1 MLKRTF
7 LPQLFLI
14 AVIKMSSGATL
25 AQEAI
30 TWTPNFRDSDI
41 MEVIRVVQDVT
52 GKTMV
57 IDPRVTGT
65 ISVMSNQAVDADAYY
80 NIFLR
85 ALDVAGFTAVETE
98 PGLVSILPSQE
109 ARSAALPF
117 SGSGSNGIGS
127 NGMGPNGM
135 AQNSGYVT
143 ETIRL
148 DNVAVNDVLPV
159 LRPLVSQSN
168 GQMSAFPDGNMLLL
182 VDTASNVRR
191 IREVLAQL
199 DQGVAPETEIV
210 SLRFA
215 VASDIVELIRE
226 MQQSRRA
233 GTEEG
238 AGSRLGIN
246 ADTRTN
252 SVLISGSARQR
263 EQLRI
268 LVEQLDRPR
277 EQTGNTRVVYLEY
290 ANATRLAEVLSQVVE
305 NTFNLNGPGENGA
318 NGSAVRQ
325 ASIEADQDNNAL
337 IITADLDII
346 DSLMDVVHRL
356 DIQRAQV
363 LVEAIIVEIND
374 DSGQNLGIQWLFRD
388 ESGAFASSFD
398 AGNNLQSL
406 QSIADGV
413 LNEDSEAGFK
423 SLATGL
429 AATAGQT
436 LGIGRIG
443 SSNDLIALVD
453 MLQANSGANVLSTPN
468 ILTTDNSEAVITVGE
483 SVPFVTG
490 SYTGANSNGNVDNPF
505 QTITRQNV
513 GTTLRVTPHVN
524 QGNNVALDINQEI
537 SSISQKAGAVD
548 LITNER
554 KIETRVTVADGEIVV
569 LGGLI
574 RDNVIQSETKIPL
587 LGDVPGL
594 GRLFR
599 SNSSSVQKTNLLV
612 FIRPTILRDDLAL
625 RGATAEKY
633 QQIRDQQLRHQSQ
646 RNILLES
653 LDMPVLPEW
662 EEQSAVP
669 SDSNSD
675 SNNDEVRVSEPA
687 SGESNE

>member
-7 LPQLFLI
+7 LPKLFLI
-14 AVIKMSSGATL
+14 AVIKLSSSATL
-25 AQEAI
+25 AQEDI
-30 TWTPNFRDSDI
+30 TWTPNFRDSEI

-57 IDPRVTGT
+57 VDPRVTGT
-65 ISVMSNQAVDADAYY
+65 ITVISNQAVGAAGYY
-80 NIFLR
+80 DIFLR

-109 ARSAALPF
+109 ARSSALPIGQAF
-117 SGSGSNGIGS
+117 QSGIGQS
-127 NGMGPNGM
+127 
-135 AQNSGYVT
+135 SGYVT

-215 VASDIVELIRE
+215 VATDVVELIRD

-233 GTEEG
+233 ATEEG
-238 AGSRLGIN
+238 NVNRSSIN
-246 ADTRTN
+246 ADPRTN

-263 EQLRI
+263 EQLRTLI
-268 LVEQLDRPR
+268 EQLDRPR

-290 ANATRLAEVLSQVVE
+290 ANATRLAEVLGQVVE
-305 NTFNLNGPGENGA
+305 NTFNLSRQGENSSG
-318 NGSAVRQ
+318 NSAVRQ

-388 ESGAFASSFD
+388 ESGAFASSFE
-398 AGNNLQSL
+398 AGNNPAQLGL
-406 QSIADGV
+406 IANGS
-413 LNEDSEAGFK
+413 LNEDREAGLRD
-423 SLATGL
+423 LATGL
-429 AATAGQT
+429 AATAGQS

-443 SSNDLIALVD
+443 GSNDLLALVD
-453 MLQANSGANVLSTPN
+453 MLQANSGANILSTPN

-483 SVPFVTG
+483 NVPFVTG

-574 RDNVIQSETKIPL
+574 RDNVIQSESKVPL

-646 RNILLES
+646 RNILLDS

-662 EEQSAVP
+662 EAQQPASSATPQNMTGEVRENG
-669 SDSNSD
+669 DSN
-675 SNNDEVRVSEPA
+675 E
-687 SGESNE
+687 

>member
-7 LPQLFLI
+7 LPQLFLV

-25 AQEAI
+25 AQENI

-65 ISVMSNQAVDADAYY
+65 ITVMSNQTVDADAYY
-80 NIFLR
+80 DIFLR

-109 ARSAALPF
+109 ARSAALP
-117 SGSGSNGIGS
+117 IGPS
-127 NGMGPNGM
+127 AQGARG
-135 AQNSGYVT
+135 QNSGYVT

-148 DNVAVNDVLPV
+148 DNIAVNDVLPV

-215 VASDIVELIRE
+215 VATDIVNLIRE
-226 MQQSRRA
+226 MQQGRRA
-233 GTEEG
+233 SAEEG
-238 AGSRLGIN
+238 TVSRSGIN
-246 ADTRTN
+246 ADPRTN

-263 EQLRI
+263 EQLRT

-290 ANATRLAEVLSQVVE
+290 ANAERLAEVLGQVVE
-305 NTFNLNGPGENGA
+305 NTFNLSQGESS
-318 NGSAVRQ
+318 GSNNSSVRQ
-325 ASIEADQDNNAL
+325 ASIEADPDNNAL
-337 IITADLDII
+337 IITADMDII
-346 DSLMDVVHRL
+346 ESLMDVVHRL

-388 ESGAFASSFD
+388 ESGAFASSFE
-398 AGNNLQSL
+398 AGNNLDQL
-406 QSIADGV
+406 NLIAQGA
-413 LNEDSEAGFK
+413 LNDDREEG
-423 SLATGL
+423 LANLAAGL
-429 AATAGQT
+429 AASAGQT
-436 LGIGRIG
+436 LGIGRVG
-443 SSNDLIALVD
+443 GSNDLLALVD
-453 MLQANSGANVLSTPN
+453 MLQATSGANVLSTPN

-483 SVPFVTG
+483 NVPFVTG

-574 RDNVIQSETKIPL
+574 RDNVIQSESKIPL

-633 QQIRDQQLRHQSQ
+633 QQIREQQIQQQSQ
-646 RNILLES
+646 RNILLDS
-653 LDMPVLPEW
+653 LDMPVLPDW
-662 EEQSAVP
+662 ESQQPVTNN
-669 SDSNSD
+669 SNGATDNESTT
-675 SNNDEVRVSEPA
+675 ET
-687 SGESNE
+687 SNE

>member
-7 LPQLFLI
+7 LPKLFLI
-14 AVIKMSSGATL
+14 AVIKLSSSATL
-25 AQEAI
+25 AQEDI
-30 TWTPNFRDSDI
+30 TWTPNFRDSEI

-57 IDPRVTGT
+57 VDPRVTGT
-65 ISVMSNQAVDADAYY
+65 ITVISNQAVGAAAYY
-80 NIFLR
+80 DIFLR

-109 ARSAALPF
+109 ARSSALPIGQAF
-117 SGSGSNGIGS
+117 QSGIGQS
-127 NGMGPNGM
+127 
-135 AQNSGYVT
+135 SGYVT

-215 VASDIVELIRE
+215 VATDVVELIRD

-233 GTEEG
+233 ATEEG
-238 AGSRLGIN
+238 NVNRSSIN
-246 ADTRTN
+246 ADPRTN

-263 EQLRI
+263 EQLRTLI
-268 LVEQLDRPR
+268 EQLDRPR

-290 ANATRLAEVLSQVVE
+290 ANATRLAEVLGQVVE
-305 NTFNLNGPGENGA
+305 NTFNLSRQGENSSG
-318 NGSAVRQ
+318 NSAVRQ

-388 ESGAFASSFD
+388 ESGAFASSFE
-398 AGNNLQSL
+398 AGNNPAQLGL
-406 QSIADGV
+406 IANGS
-413 LNEDSEAGFK
+413 LNEDREAGLRD
-423 SLATGL
+423 LATGL
-429 AATAGQT
+429 AATAGQS

-443 SSNDLIALVD
+443 GSNDLLALVD
-453 MLQANSGANVLSTPN
+453 MLQANSGANILSTPN

-483 SVPFVTG
+483 NVPFVTG

-574 RDNVIQSETKIPL
+574 RDNVIQSESKVPL

-646 RNILLES
+646 RNILLDS

-662 EEQSAVP
+662 EAQQPASSATPQNMTGEVRENG
-669 SDSNSD
+669 DSN
-675 SNNDEVRVSEPA
+675 E
-687 SGESNE
+687 

>member
-7 LPQLFLI
+7 LPQLFLV
-14 AVIKMSSGATL
+14 AVIKMSSGATV
-25 AQEAI
+25 AQEII

-57 IDPRVTGT
+57 VDPRVTGT
-65 ISVMSNQAVDADAYY
+65 ITVMSNQAVDADSYY
-80 NIFLR
+80 DIFLR
-85 ALDVAGFTAVETE
+85 ALDLAGFTAVETE

-109 ARSAALPF
+109 ARSAALP
-117 SGSGSNGIGS
+117 IGQS
-127 NGMGPNGM
+127 VQGGRG
-135 AQNSGYVT
+135 QNSGYVT

-148 DNVAVNDVLPV
+148 DNIAVNDVLPV

-210 SLRFA
+210 SLKFA
-215 VASDIVELIRE
+215 IATDVVELVRE
-226 MQQSRRA
+226 MQQGRRSTPA
-233 GTEEG
+233 EEG
-238 AGSRLGIN
+238 SVNRLGIN
-246 ADTRTN
+246 ADPRTN

-263 EQLRI
+263 EQLRT

-290 ANATRLAEVLSQVVE
+290 ANAERLAGVLGQVVE
-305 NTFNLNGPGENGA
+305 NTFNLNQGENSGG
-318 NGSAVRQ
+318 NNSSVRQ
-325 ASIEADQDNNAL
+325 ASIEADPDNNAL
-337 IITADLDII
+337 IITADMDII
-346 DSLMDVVHRL
+346 ESLMDVVHRL

-374 DSGQNLGIQWLFRD
+374 DTGQNLGIQWLFRD
-388 ESGAFASSFD
+388 DSGAFASSFE
-398 AGNNLQSL
+398 AGNNLTQL
-406 QSIADGV
+406 GQIAEGA
-413 LNEDSEAGFK
+413 LNEDREEGLT
-423 SLATGL
+423 SLAAGL

-436 LGIGRIG
+436 IGIGRIG
-443 SSNDLIALVD
+443 SSNDLLALVD
-453 MLQANSGANVLSTPN
+453 MLQATSGANILSTPN

-483 SVPFVTG
+483 NVPFVTG

-505 QTITRQNV
+505 QTITRENV

-537 SSISQKAGAVD
+537 SSISQRAGAVD

-574 RDNVIQSETKIPL
+574 RDNIIQSESKIPL

-633 QQIRDQQLRHQSQ
+633 QQIRNQQIQQQSQ
-646 RNILLES
+646 RNILLDS

-662 EEQSAVP
+662 SSQLPTEN
-669 SDSNSD
+669 SND
-675 SNNDEVRVSEPA
+675 DTGAERTAGDNNE
-687 SGESNE
+687 

>member
-14 AVIKMSSGATL
+14 AVIKMSSGATF
-25 AQEAI
+25 AQENI

-57 IDPRVTGT
+57 VDPRVTGT
-65 ISVMSNQAVDADAYY
+65 ITVMSNQAVDAESYY
-80 NIFLR
+80 DIFLR
-85 ALDVAGFTAVETE
+85 ALDIAGYTAVETE

-109 ARSAALPF
+109 ARSSALPL
-117 SGSGSNGIGS
+117 GQ
-127 NGMGPNGM
+127 M
-135 AQNSGYVT
+135 AQSARGQGSGYVT

-148 DNVAVNDVLPV
+148 DNIAVNDVLPV

-199 DQGVAPETEIV
+199 DQGVAPETEII
-210 SLRFA
+210 SLKFA
-215 VASDIVELIRE
+215 GATDIVDLIRE

-233 GTEEG
+233 ASEDGG
-238 AGSRLGIN
+238 RAQLSGIN
-246 ADTRTN
+246 ADPRTN

-263 EQLRI
+263 EQLRT

-290 ANATRLAEVLSQVVE
+290 ANATRLAEVLGQVVE
-305 NTFNLNGPGENGA
+305 NTFNLNTQNDSGSG
-318 NGSAVRQ
+318 GSAVRQ

-346 DSLMDVVHRL
+346 ESLMDVVHRL

-388 ESGAFASSFD
+388 ESGAFAGSFD
-398 AGNNLQSL
+398 AGNNPAQLQAIA
-406 QSIADGV
+406 QSVFND
-413 LNEDSEAGFK
+413 DREAGLQ

-436 LGIGRIG
+436 LGIGRVG
-443 SSNDLIALVD
+443 GSNDLLALVD
-453 MLQANSGANVLSTPN
+453 LLQANSGANILSTPN

-483 SVPFVTG
+483 NVPFVTG

-574 RDNVIQSETKIPL
+574 RDNVIQSESKIPL

-646 RNILLES
+646 RNILLDS
-653 LDMPVLPEW
+653 LDMPVLPDW
-662 EEQSAVP
+662 ESQQPSSSANSNNVTGDERT
-669 SDSNSD
+669 SGDSN
-675 SNNDEVRVSEPA
+675 E
-687 SGESNE
+687 

>member
-7 LPQLFLI
+7 LPQLFLV
-14 AVIKMSSGATL
+14 AVIKMSSGATV
-25 AQEAI
+25 AQEVI

-57 IDPRVTGT
+57 VDPRVTGT
-65 ISVMSNQAVDADAYY
+65 ITVMSNQAVDADSYY
-80 NIFLR
+80 DIFLR
-85 ALDVAGFTAVETE
+85 ALDLAGFTAVETE

-109 ARSAALPF
+109 ARSAALP
-117 SGSGSNGIGS
+117 IGQS
-127 NGMGPNGM
+127 VQGGRG
-135 AQNSGYVT
+135 QNSGYVT

-148 DNVAVNDVLPV
+148 DNIAVNDVLPV

-210 SLRFA
+210 SLKFA
-215 VASDIVELIRE
+215 IATDVVELVRE
-226 MQQSRRA
+226 MQQGRRSTPA
-233 GTEEG
+233 EEG
-238 AGSRLGIN
+238 SVNRLGIN
-246 ADTRTN
+246 ADPRTN

-263 EQLRI
+263 EQLRT

-290 ANATRLAEVLSQVVE
+290 ANAERLAGVLGQVVE
-305 NTFNLNGPGENGA
+305 NTFNLNQGENSGG
-318 NGSAVRQ
+318 NNSSVRQ
-325 ASIEADQDNNAL
+325 ASIEADPDNNAL
-337 IITADLDII
+337 IITADMDII
-346 DSLMDVVHRL
+346 ESLMDVVHRL

-374 DSGQNLGIQWLFRD
+374 DTGQNLGIQWLFRD
-388 ESGAFASSFD
+388 DSGAFASSFE
-398 AGNNLQSL
+398 AGNNLTQL
-406 QSIADGV
+406 GQIAEGA
-413 LNEDSEAGFK
+413 LNEDREEGLT
-423 SLATGL
+423 SLAAGL

-436 LGIGRIG
+436 IGIGRIG
-443 SSNDLIALVD
+443 SSNDLLALVD
-453 MLQANSGANVLSTPN
+453 MLQATSGANILSTPN

-483 SVPFVTG
+483 NVPFVTG

-505 QTITRQNV
+505 QTITRENV

-537 SSISQKAGAVD
+537 SSISQRAGAVD

-574 RDNVIQSETKIPL
+574 RDNIIQSESKIPL

-633 QQIRDQQLRHQSQ
+633 QQIRNQQIQQQSQ
-646 RNILLES
+646 RNILLDS

-662 EEQSAVP
+662 SSQLPTEN
-669 SDSNSD
+669 SND
-675 SNNDEVRVSEPA
+675 DTGAERTAGDNNE
-687 SGESNE
+687 

>member
-7 LPQLFLI
+7 LPQLFLV

-25 AQEAI
+25 AQENI

-57 IDPRVTGT
+57 VDPRVTGT
-65 ISVMSNQAVDADAYY
+65 ITVMSNQAVDADSYY
-80 NIFLR
+80 DIFLR
-85 ALDVAGFTAVETE
+85 ALDLAGFTAVETE

-109 ARSAALPF
+109 ARSAALP
-117 SGSGSNGIGS
+117 IGQS
-127 NGMGPNGM
+127 VQGGRG
-135 AQNSGYVT
+135 QNSGYVT

-148 DNVAVNDVLPV
+148 DNIAVNDVLPV

-210 SLRFA
+210 SLKFA
-215 VASDIVELIRE
+215 IATDVVELVRE
-226 MQQSRRA
+226 MQQGRRSTPA
-233 GTEEG
+233 EEG
-238 AGSRLGIN
+238 SVNRLGIN
-246 ADTRTN
+246 ADPRTN

-263 EQLRI
+263 EQLRT

-290 ANATRLAEVLSQVVE
+290 ANAERLAGVLGQVVE
-305 NTFNLNGPGENGA
+305 NTFNLNQGENSGG
-318 NGSAVRQ
+318 NNSSVRQ
-325 ASIEADQDNNAL
+325 ASIEADPDNNAL
-337 IITADLDII
+337 IITADMDII
-346 DSLMDVVHRL
+346 ESLMDVVHRL

-374 DSGQNLGIQWLFRD
+374 DTGQNLGIQWLFRD
-388 ESGAFASSFD
+388 DSGAFASSFE
-398 AGNNLQSL
+398 AGNNLTQL
-406 QSIADGV
+406 GQIAEGA
-413 LNEDSEAGFK
+413 LNEDREEGLT
-423 SLATGL
+423 SLAAGL

-436 LGIGRIG
+436 IGIGRIG
-443 SSNDLIALVD
+443 SSNDLLALVD
-453 MLQANSGANVLSTPN
+453 MLQATSGANILSTPN

-483 SVPFVTG
+483 NVPFVTG

-505 QTITRQNV
+505 QTITRENV

-537 SSISQKAGAVD
+537 SSISQRAGAVD

-574 RDNVIQSETKIPL
+574 RDNIIQSESKIPL

-633 QQIRDQQLRHQSQ
+633 QQIRNQQIQQQSQ
-646 RNILLES
+646 RNILLDS

-662 EEQSAVP
+662 SSQLPTEN
-669 SDSNSD
+669 SND
-675 SNNDEVRVSEPA
+675 DTGAERTAGDNNE
-687 SGESNE
+687 

>member
-7 LPQLFLI
+7 LPKLFLI
-14 AVIKMSSGATL
+14 AVIKLSSSATL
-25 AQEAI
+25 AQEDI
-30 TWTPNFRDSDI
+30 TWTPNFRDSEI

-57 IDPRVTGT
+57 VDPRVTGT
-65 ISVMSNQAVDADAYY
+65 ITVISNQAVGAAAYY
-80 NIFLR
+80 DIFLR

-109 ARSAALPF
+109 ARSTALPIGQAF
-117 SGSGSNGIGS
+117 QSGIGQS
-127 NGMGPNGM
+127 
-135 AQNSGYVT
+135 SGYVT

-215 VASDIVELIRE
+215 VATDVVELIRD

-233 GTEEG
+233 ATEEG
-238 AGSRLGIN
+238 NVSRIGIN
-246 ADTRTN
+246 ADPRTN

-263 EQLRI
+263 EQLRT

-290 ANATRLAEVLSQVVE
+290 ANATRLAEVLGQVVE
-305 NTFNLNGPGENGA
+305 NTFNLSRQGENSSG
-318 NGSAVRQ
+318 NSAVRQ

-388 ESGAFASSFD
+388 ESGAFASSFE
-398 AGNNLQSL
+398 AGNNPAQLGL
-406 QSIADGV
+406 IAQGS
-413 LNEDSEAGFK
+413 LNEDREAGLRD
-423 SLATGL
+423 LAAGL
-429 AATAGQT
+429 AATAGQS

-443 SSNDLIALVD
+443 GSNDLLALVD
-453 MLQANSGANVLSTPN
+453 MLQANSGANILSTPN

-483 SVPFVTG
+483 NVPFVTG

-574 RDNVIQSETKIPL
+574 RDNVIQSESKVPL

-646 RNILLES
+646 RNILLDS

-662 EEQSAVP
+662 ESQQPTSSAP
-669 SDSNSD
+669 PQNMTGEARENGDSN
-675 SNNDEVRVSEPA
+675 E
-687 SGESNE
+687 

>member
-7 LPQLFLI
+7 LPKLFLI
-14 AVIKMSSGATL
+14 AVIKLSSSATL
-25 AQEAI
+25 AQEDI
-30 TWTPNFRDSDI
+30 TWTPNFRDSEI

-57 IDPRVTGT
+57 VDPRVTGT
-65 ISVMSNQAVDADAYY
+65 ITVISNQAVGAAAYY
-80 NIFLR
+80 DIFLR

-109 ARSAALPF
+109 ARSSALPIGQAF
-117 SGSGSNGIGS
+117 QSGIGQS
-127 NGMGPNGM
+127 
-135 AQNSGYVT
+135 SGYVT

-210 SLRFA
+210 SLHFA
-215 VASDIVELIRE
+215 VATDVVELIRD

-233 GTEEG
+233 ATEEG
-238 AGSRLGIN
+238 NVNRSSIN
-246 ADTRTN
+246 ADPRTN

-263 EQLRI
+263 EQLRTLI
-268 LVEQLDRPR
+268 EQLDRPR

-290 ANATRLAEVLSQVVE
+290 ANATRLAEVLGQVVE
-305 NTFNLNGPGENGA
+305 NTFNLSRQGENSSG
-318 NGSAVRQ
+318 NSAVRQ

-388 ESGAFASSFD
+388 ESGAFASSFE
-398 AGNNLQSL
+398 AGNNPAQLGL
-406 QSIADGV
+406 IANGS
-413 LNEDSEAGFK
+413 LNEDREAGLRD
-423 SLATGL
+423 LATGL
-429 AATAGQT
+429 AATAGQS

-443 SSNDLIALVD
+443 GSNDLLALVD
-453 MLQANSGANVLSTPN
+453 MLQANSGANILSTPN

-483 SVPFVTG
+483 NVPFVTG

-574 RDNVIQSETKIPL
+574 RDNVIQSESKVPL

-646 RNILLES
+646 RNILLDS

-662 EEQSAVP
+662 EAQQPASSATPQNMTGEVRENG
-669 SDSNSD
+669 DSN
-675 SNNDEVRVSEPA
+675 E
-687 SGESNE
+687 